1 MKLFVNG
8 REIEVPASAMQKRI
22 VEFLREDLD
31 LTGAKNAC
39 DIGACGACTILV
51 NDEPMRICVKLVKD
65 FAGARILTIEGLA
78 APDGTLHPLQQAF
91 VDCGAIQCGYCTP
104 GMVLT
109 AHAFLLKNPRPM
121 REQIR
126 SAIFKNLCRCTG
138 YQQIIDAVEQAAP
151 YYQKQTETREDGN
164 SLSPQRSAGREL
176 GRGATTPEKTEVSAT
191 AASSPRPYPP
201 VEERETK
208 RAEGAHISAS
218 TRTPVTRSAAT

>member
-1 MKLFVNG
+1 MKLFING
-8 REIEVPASAMQKRI
+8 KPVDVPAAAMEKRI

-51 NDEPMRICVKLVKD
+51 NDEPIRICIKRVKD
-65 FAGARILTIEGLA
+65 FAGQRILTIEGLA

-109 AHAFLLKNPRPM
+109 AHAFLLNNPRPT

-126 SAIFKNLCRCTG
+126 NAIFKNLCRCTG
-138 YQQIIDAVEQAAP
+138 YQQIIDAVEKAAPHYQREERGLQAASTSGKP
-151 YYQKQTETREDGN
+151 AAKQPSKG
-164 SLSPQRSAGREL
+164 
-176 GRGATTPEKTEVSAT
+176 
-191 AASSPRPYPP
+191 
-201 VEERETK
+201 
-208 RAEGAHISAS
+208 
-218 TRTPVTRSAAT
+218 VTRAKVEAG